1 MTGSSPSIEGSATR
15 PSPRSTMPTTC
26 CGPAAALGLF
36 GAASSA
42 LVAIRP
48 SLHRAWA
55 ARQTS
60 ADSSFMVI
68 GNIHPMIGEATRR
81 CVQHVYK
88 HCWKCRDVAC
98 HTVSYQVAT
107 RAALFTCIP
116 LELLKACMYD
126 VASRN
131 SLACRPI
138 PASVEAR
145 FCLILVAGG
154 RPQMVRSANRGRDTA
169 RDHGD
174 S

>member
-26 CGPAAALGLF
+26 CGPAAALGLL

-60 ADSSFMVI
+60 ADPSFMVI

-98 HTVSYQVAT
+98 HTKVPLVQLYLHS
-107 RAALFTCIP
+107 IP
-116 LELLKACMYD
+116 LELLKACMHD

-138 PASVEAR
+138 PASSR
-145 FCLILVAGG
+145 GKILLDFGCW
-154 RPQMVRSANRGRDTA
+154 RPSADGTFGESRTRHRPG
-169 RDHGD
+169 
-174 S
+174 SW